1 MGQRPFGAGHATDFH
16 GYGSGAEGVRRMVK
30 GIGSPDRS
38 LREEDVRS
46 LLEEGTPPRL
56 FERKRVLVLTPDAT
70 RTCPLPLMIH
80 SVSDV
85 IGDRASKLDFMVALG
100 THTPLVHKDILK
112 LYGIDGR
119 QKKLDRTQFFNHQ
132 WGRPDSLA
140 QIGTFTQEEIEDLS
154 EGRLKEKV
162 PIVINKRIFDYDL
175 ILILGPVFP
184 HEVVGYSGGAKYLFP
199 GISGGDFL
207 HFFHWL
213 GAVITCKKIIG
224 IKDTPV
230 RRAIDKAMEKV
241 PVPIHCLAMVVNQN
255 SSLCGLYVGDVRE
268 AWSKAADLS
277 SQVHVKTKK
286 KPFRVV
292 LGSAPEMYDELW
304 TAGKVMYKL
313 EQVVADQGTL
323 IIYGPQIRDVSR
335 TWGKD
340 IERIGYHIRGYFL
353 AQMDRFRDIP
363 RGVLAHS
370 THVRGTGT
378 YENGV
383 ERPDVNVVLATSIP
397 KETCDR
403 INLGYMDPSKIR
415 LSDYMGREEEGILFV
430 DHAGEILYR
439 LR

>member
-1 MGQRPFGAGHATDFH
+1 
-16 GYGSGAEGVRRMVK
+16 MVK
-30 GIGSPDRS
+30 GIGSPDHS
-38 LREEDVRS
+38 CMEEEVRT
-46 LLEEGTPPRL
+46 LLKEGTPVRL
-56 FERKRVLVLTPDAT
+56 FDRKRVLVLTPDAT
-70 RTCPLPLMIH
+70 RTCPLPMMIR
-80 SVSDV
+80 SVVDV
-85 IGDRASKLDFMVALG
+85 IGARAAKLDFMVALG
-100 THTPLVHKDILK
+100 THTPLAQKDILK
-112 LYGIDGR
+112 LYGIDSRRKMFRGIE
-119 QKKLDRTQFFNHQ
+119 FFNHEWDRQ
-132 WGRPDSLA
+132 ESFAR
-140 QIGTFTQEEIEDLS
+140 IGTFTQEEVEDLS

-162 PIVINKRIFDYDL
+162 PLVINKRIFDYDL
-175 ILILGPVFP
+175 VLIVGPVFP

-213 GAVITCKKIIG
+213 GAVITCKNIIG

-241 PVPIHCLAMVVNQN
+241 PVPVHCVAMVVNEN
-255 SSLCGLYVGDVRE
+255 SNLCGLYVGHVRE
-268 AWSKAADLS
+268 AWSKAAELS

-292 LGSAPEMYDELW
+292 LGRAPAMYDEIW

-323 IIYGPQIRDVSR
+323 IIYGPHIREISR
-335 TWGKD
+335 TWGKA
-340 IERIGYHIRGYFL
+340 IERIGYHTRDYFL
-353 AQMDRFRDIP
+353 AQMERFGDIP

-378 YENGV
+378 YEKGV
-383 ERPDVNVVLATSIP
+383 EKPHVNVMLATSIP
-397 KETCDR
+397 RETCDR
-403 INLGYMDPSKIR
+403 INLGYMDPSGIR

-439 LR
+439 LEKTE

>member
-1 MGQRPFGAGHATDFH
+1 
-16 GYGSGAEGVRRMVK
+16 MVK
-30 GIGSPDRS
+30 GIGSPDHS
-38 LREEDVRS
+38 CMEEEVRT
-46 LLEEGTPPRL
+46 LLEEGTPVRL
-56 FERKRVLVLTPDAT
+56 FDRKRVLVLTPDAT
-70 RTCPLPLMIH
+70 RTCPLPMMIR
-80 SVSDV
+80 SVVDV
-85 IGDRASKLDFMVALG
+85 IGARAAKLDFMVALG
-100 THTPLVHKDILK
+100 THTPLAQKDILK
-112 LYGIDGR
+112 LYGIDSRRKMFRGIE
-119 QKKLDRTQFFNHQ
+119 FFNHEWDRQ
-132 WGRPDSLA
+132 ESFAR
-140 QIGTFTQEEIEDLS
+140 IGTFTQEEVEDLS

-162 PIVINKRIFDYDL
+162 PLVINKRIFDYDL
-175 ILILGPVFP
+175 VLIVGPVFP

-213 GAVITCKKIIG
+213 GAVITCKNIIG

-241 PVPIHCLAMVVNQN
+241 PVPVHCVAMVVNEN
-255 SSLCGLYVGDVRE
+255 SNLCGLYVGHVRE
-268 AWSKAADLS
+268 AWSKAAELS

-292 LGSAPEMYDELW
+292 LGRAPAMYDEIW

-323 IIYGPQIRDVSR
+323 IIYGPHIREISR
-335 TWGKD
+335 TWGKA
-340 IERIGYHIRGYFL
+340 IERIGYHTRDYFL
-353 AQMDRFRDIP
+353 AQMERFGDIP

-378 YENGV
+378 YEKGV
-383 ERPDVNVVLATSIP
+383 EKPHVNVVLATSIP
-397 KETCDR
+397 RETCDR

-439 LR
+439 LEKTE

>member
-1 MGQRPFGAGHATDFH
+1 
-16 GYGSGAEGVRRMVK
+16 MVQ
-30 GIGSPDRS
+30 GIGSPDRC

-46 LLEEGTPPRL
+46 LLEEGTPRRL

-70 RTCPLPLMIH
+70 RTCPLPMMIR

-100 THTPLVHKDILK
+100 THTPLAHKDILK
-112 LYGIDGR
+112 LYGIDAR
-119 QKKLDRTQFFNHQ
+119 QKRLSGTEFFNHE
-132 WGRPDSLA
+132 WGRPDSFA
-140 QIGTFTQEEIEDLS
+140 QIGTFTQEEVEDLS
-154 EGRLKEKV
+154 EGRLKEQV

-241 PVPIHCLAMVVNQN
+241 PVAVHALSMVVNQDSN
-255 SSLCGLYVGDVRE
+255 LCGLYVGNVRE
-268 AWSKAADLS
+268 AWSAAADLS

-292 LGSAPEMYDELW
+292 LGSAPEMYDEIW

-323 IIYGPQIRDVSR
+323 IIYGPHIREVSR

-340 IERIGYHIRGYFL
+340 IERIGYHTRDYFL

-383 ERPDVNVVLATSIP
+383 ERPHVSVILATSIP
-397 KETCDR
+397 RETCDR
-403 INLGYMDPSKIR
+403 INLGYMDPSTIR
-415 LSDYMGREEEGILFV
+415 LSDYMNREEEGVLFV

-439 LR
+439 LEQA

>member
-1 MGQRPFGAGHATDFH
+1 
-16 GYGSGAEGVRRMVK
+16 MVK
-30 GIGSPDRS
+30 GIGSPDHS
-38 LREEDVRS
+38 CMEEEVRT
-46 LLEEGTPPRL
+46 LLEEGTPVRL
-56 FERKRVLVLTPDAT
+56 FDRKRVLVLTPDAT
-70 RTCPLPLMIH
+70 RTCPLPMMIR
-80 SVSDV
+80 SVVDI
-85 IGDRASKLDFMVALG
+85 IGARAAKLDFMVALG
-100 THTPLVHKDILK
+100 THTPLAQKDILK
-112 LYGIDGR
+112 LYGIDSRRKMFRGIE
-119 QKKLDRTQFFNHQ
+119 FFNHEWDRQ
-132 WGRPDSLA
+132 ESFAR
-140 QIGTFTQEEIEDLS
+140 IGTFTQEEVEDLS

-162 PIVINKRIFDYDL
+162 PLVINKRIFDYDL
-175 ILILGPVFP
+175 VLIVGPVFP

-213 GAVITCKKIIG
+213 GAVITCKNIIG

-241 PVPIHCLAMVVNQN
+241 PVPVHCVAMVVNEN
-255 SSLCGLYVGDVRE
+255 SNLCGLYVGHVRE
-268 AWSKAADLS
+268 AWSKAAELS

-292 LGSAPEMYDELW
+292 LGRAPAMYDEIW

-323 IIYGPQIRDVSR
+323 IIYGPHIREISR
-335 TWGKD
+335 TWGKA
-340 IERIGYHIRGYFL
+340 IERIGYHTRDYFL
-353 AQMDRFRDIP
+353 AQMERFGDIP

-378 YENGV
+378 YEKGV
-383 ERPDVNVVLATSIP
+383 EKPHVNVVLATSIP
-397 KETCDR
+397 RETCDR
-403 INLGYMDPSKIR
+403 INLGYMDPSGIR

-439 LR
+439 LEKTE